1 MTTSKVTAV
10 IPCRKGSQRVINKNT
25 RPFGGLTYGLLELK
39 LRQLD
44 RVEAVDEIWVST
56 NDPVVMTAVD
66 AIRVAL
72 TKPVILD
79 IRPDE
84 YAADDSLQALIAYLS
99 RTIDSDVIAWT
110 HVTSPFFLPSLY
122 QAALTAYSEAVQK
135 QTADSLMSV
144 DVAQTFAM
152 RLGQWISHDAT
163 GKKWPRTQDL
173 DKIFLVNSA
182 LFVISQKLMVKL
194 QDRVG
199 QHALLFETPFLHGFD
214 IDWEEEFL
222 LGESLYHTLFKHHAD
237 NATEY
242 GAKICYGHA

>member
-79 IRPDE
+79 IRPVNTPPMTH
-84 YAADDSLQALIAYLS
+84 YKLLLLI
-99 RTIDSDVIAWT
+99 
-110 HVTSPFFLPSLY
+110 
-122 QAALTAYSEAVQK
+122 
-135 QTADSLMSV
+135 
-144 DVAQTFAM
+144 
-152 RLGQWISHDAT
+152 
-163 GKKWPRTQDL
+163 
-173 DKIFLVNSA
+173 
-182 LFVISQKLMVKL
+182 
-194 QDRVG
+194 
-199 QHALLFETPFLHGFD
+199 
-214 IDWEEEFL
+214 
-222 LGESLYHTLFKHHAD
+222 
-237 NATEY
+237 
-242 GAKICYGHA
+242 